1 MMDHDGSWDHEN
13 DHDDDGGLLMFI
25 NGYQWLLIMMM
36 VVVVVVVVYLMD
48 LNGYFCN
55 MEVLNGNM

>member
-1 MMDHDGSWDHEN
+1 
-13 DHDDDGGLLMFI
+13 
-25 NGYQWLLIMMM
+25 MM

-55 MEVLNGNM
+55 MEVLNGNMW